1 MWCNI
6 CHKSKQII
14 LLIRTYL
21 FVQGDGKRMWLQA
34 YTRNKHVTLL
44 KFRDQCCSDS
54 INLCFYLK
62 STADVA
68 VCLPGFFCT
77 FTLFSIVSFVLNE
90 HHGLALLSE
99 GGGGLFHCNYL
110 CRVRAGGRLHGLL
123 PCSLG
128 LLYRPA
134 NIQRYLKDRNVRDGW
149 LPWFC
154 YNIRLY
160 LHYTVTAA

>member
-1 MWCNI
+1 MARECGYRP
-6 CHKSKQII
+6 I
-14 LLIRTYL
+14 LETNTSR
-21 FVQGDGKRMWLQA
+21 
-34 YTRNKHVTLL
+34 
-44 KFRDQCCSDS
+44 C
-54 INLCFYLK
+54 LCFVISVLATP
-62 STADVA
+62 SICVSIWRALLDVA

-77 FTLFSIVSFVLNE
+77 FTLFIIVSFVLNE

-110 CRVRAGGRLHGLL
+110 CRVRAGGRFHGLL

-160 LHYTVTAA
+160 LHCTVTAA